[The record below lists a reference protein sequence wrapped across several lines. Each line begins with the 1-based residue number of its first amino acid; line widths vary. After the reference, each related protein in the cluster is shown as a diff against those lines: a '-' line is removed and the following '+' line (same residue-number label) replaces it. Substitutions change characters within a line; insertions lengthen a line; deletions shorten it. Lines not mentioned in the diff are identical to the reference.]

1 MSPSGRP
8 LGNVAHPLLGA
19 PPTDILLLP
28 AFIYRHAVP
37 AAPAAQG
44 LADQATLETRQPEVQ
59 WSEAGSTAWQT
70 VDSQQTVSAGDRV
83 RTGTGASARL
93 IYFDGT
99 VMEIAASTGLLVERL
114 ERTETGNIVARFFQ
128 SAGTTISR
136 VVQLVD
142 PTGGF
147 EIETPAAT
155 AFVRGTM
162 PRVEVAANGTTVVTN
177 VPDNTGGL
185 VNVAGKDPATS
196 LVVLLAGQETR
207 IVPGQPPAPAAPQ
220 GTFSAAAG
228 LSEPDAGP
236 SQAQQQR
243 QQQRQQQQ
251 QLAEQQVAQA
261 QAGLAAAEAEAQSLA
276 RQAVALEQQIG
287 ALIGATVTPGVSSQ
301 PPSGVFIA
309 PIPAG
314 QVVPCA
320 RGPRQVCTSTLVS
333 ALGSLISGSARGV
346 QTGPQTW
353 TVTLSGLLP
362 GTVAAVVL
370 QTTRGFETLP
380 CPVAPPV
387 GPTICQGTTLGV
399 GLEGGAILVLVN
411 TGIVAQGT
419 IAGTNQTVGTLTAT
433 AVGTATPTA
442 STTPSTSAAPATA
455 TPTVTL
461 IASPTGTATG
471 TGTLTG
477 RPSPTMTET
486 APIPGT
492 ATPTSPTIPTLTVT
506 ITTTP
511 SSPTSTPEPLVP
523 TATATLALTTT
534 PTGTA
539 SPTPTAAPTATA
551 SPTVTATAD
560 PTPTTIPT
568 ATATRTVT
576 TTPTGTASPTPTA
589 TGSPTPTATL
599 LPTTACVPS
608 GAVCR
613 AQVGPP
619 GEPMAGGFIAA
630 GLCPTPGTLNCLQFT
645 STGAGVT
652 VGGVITGAGGRSVI
666 VNLPVVDETGTPQEN
681 PQTMTCSPLPTL
693 PAGQAACPPMLPEVG
708 VFPQLGGFVTVS
720 RSASE

>member
-1 MSPSGRP
+1 MLLTLAGLASAAPVDTREVRHWPVSPSGRP
-8 LGNVAHPLLGA
+8 LGNAVHPLFGA
-19 PPTDILLLP
+19 PPTDIRLLP
-28 AFIYRHAVP
+28 AFIDRDAVP
-37 AAPAAQG
+37 AAPEAQG

-114 ERTETGNIVARFFQ
+114 ERTATGNIVARFFQ

-185 VNVAGKDPATS
+185 VNVEGKDPATS

-228 LSEPDAGP
+228 LPEPETGQ

-251 QLAEQQVAQA
+251 QLAEQQAAQA
-261 QAGLAAAEAEAQSLA
+261 QTGLAAAQLEAQRLDQ
-276 RQAVALEQQIG
+276 QAGALEQQIG

-314 QVVPCA
+314 QAVPCA
-320 RGPRQVCTSTLVS
+320 RGPRQVCTSILVS
-333 ALGSLISGSARGV
+333 VPGSPVSGAARGV
-346 QTGPQTW
+346 QTGPQAW

-362 GTVAAVVL
+362 ATVSAVVL

-399 GLEGGAILVLVN
+399 GLEGGAIQVLVN
-411 TGIVAQGT
+411 SVTVARGT
-419 IAGTNQTVGTLTAT
+419 ILGTSQAAGTATAT

-442 STTPSTSAAPATA
+442 STAPSATAAPATA
-455 TPTVTL
+455 TPTGTFVAT
-461 IASPTGTATG
+461 PTGTATG
-471 TGTLTG
+471 TSTPTG
-477 RPSPTMTET
+477 RPSATMTAT

-492 ATPTSPTIPTLTVT
+492 AIPTSASSPTLTVT
-506 ITTTP
+506 ITTT
-511 SSPTSTPEPLVP
+511 
-523 TATATLALTTT
+523 LTTT

-539 SPTPTAAPTATA
+539 SPTPTATA
-551 SPTVTATAD
+551 
-560 PTPTTIPT
+560 
-568 ATATRTVT
+568 
-576 TTPTGTASPTPTA
+576 
-589 TGSPTPTATL
+589 SPTPTATL
-599 LPTTACVPS
+599 LPTALCVPS
-608 GAVCR
+608 GAVCQ
-613 AQVGPP
+613 APISPPAGPTAE
-619 GEPMAGGFIAA
+619 GIIAA
-630 GLCPTPGTLNCLQFT
+630 GLCPTPATLNCLQFT
-645 STGAGVT
+645 STGTGVT
-652 VGGVITGAGGRSVI
+652 VEGVITGAGGRSVI
-666 VNLPVVDETGTPQEN
+666 VNLPVVDETGRPQD
-681 PQTMTCSPLPTL
+681 PWTMTCSPLP
-693 PAGQAACPPMLPEVG
+693 AGQAACAATLTG
-708 VFPQLGGFVTVS
+708 VFPELGGRVTVS
-720 RSASE
+720 R